1 MWSSLFGKPKPAAGQ
16 TARAL
21 AEKHNELDAKRNDAL
36 AQAETYIQ
44 RARDIMGYAGQPDR
58 GKRAIAYRL
67 SQMSKRLH
75 RHADSIMS
83 VQVLLTEYMLA
94 MEEQH
99 ITTGVASMVKQ
110 ATGQLTAGLRNAD
123 ALTDS
128 LTDAAQVVED
138 QNDMFQ
144 ELVREGD
151 QTPYSVLTDEQQA
164 ELDNELFGQAQMQPK
179 ENKAP
184 RKEGMSEEE
193 KHMREIQQLL
203 GAAPAPPPPQSN
215 SERSKDSEPKRQ
227 TQYTTTL

>member
-1 MWSSLFGKPKPAAGQ
+1 MWSSLFGKQKPAAAQ

-21 AEKHNELDAKRNDAL
+21 AEKHNELDAKRKDAL
-36 AQAETYIQ
+36 TQADVYLE

-67 SQMSKRLH
+67 VSMSKRLNK
-75 RHADSIMS
+75 HADSIMS

-94 MEEQH
+94 MEEQQ

-110 ATGQLTAGLRNAD
+110 ATGQLTTGLKNAD

-151 QTPYSVLTDEQQA
+151 NTPYLSLSA
-164 ELDNELFGQAQMQPK
+164 EEEANLDDELFGSPVETPPK
-179 ENKAP
+179 VVPPVQNGPTA
-184 RKEGMSEEE
+184 EE
-193 KHMREIQQLL
+193 KHLEEIQQLL
-203 GAAPAPPPPQSN
+203 VAAPAPPMPELQRVNKSSVDPPQ
-215 SERSKDSEPKRQ
+215 
-227 TQYTTTL
+227 YTASF

>member
-21 AEKHNELDAKRNDAL
+21 ADKHNELDAKRKDAL
-36 AQAETYIQ
+36 AQADVYLE

-58 GKRAIAYRL
+58 GKRAIAHRL
-67 SQMSKRLH
+67 VSMSKRLN

-94 MEEQH
+94 MEEQQ

-110 ATGQLTAGLRNAD
+110 ATGQLTAGLRDAD
-123 ALTDS
+123 TLTDS

-151 QTPYSVLTDEQQA
+151 QTPYNALTDEDQA
-164 ELDNELFGQAQMQPK
+164 ELDEELFGVGAQAPK
-179 ENKAP
+179 TKREAQAKTGP
-184 RKEGMSEEE
+184 SEEE
-193 KHMREIQQLL
+193 KHMQEIQQLL
-203 GAAPAPPPPQSN
+203 GAAPAPPAPARTETIEPP
-215 SERSKDSEPKRQ
+215 PKFSGR
-227 TQYTTTL
+227 YTATL

>member
-1 MWSSLFGKPKPAAGQ
+1 MWSTLFGKPKPAAGQ

-21 AEKHNELDAKRNDAL
+21 AEKHNELDAKRKDAL
-36 AQAETYIQ
+36 TQADVYLE

-67 SQMSKRLH
+67 VSMSKRLNK
-75 RHADSIMS
+75 HADSIMS

-94 MEEQH
+94 MEEQQ

-110 ATGQLTAGLRNAD
+110 ATGQLTAGLKNAD

-151 QTPYSVLTDEQQA
+151 STPYLSLSA
-164 ELDNELFGQAQMQPK
+164 EEEANLDDELFGSPVKTPPK
-179 ENKAP
+179 VVPPEQNGPTA
-184 RKEGMSEEE
+184 EE
-193 KHMREIQQLL
+193 KHLEEIQQLL
-203 GAAPAPPPPQSN
+203 GAAPAPPMPEVQRVEKSPINPPQ
-215 SERSKDSEPKRQ
+215 
-227 TQYTTTL
+227 YTASF

>member
-21 AEKHNELDAKRNDAL
+21 AEKHNELDAKRKDAL
-36 AQAETYIQ
+36 AQADVYVE

-67 SQMSKRLH
+67 VSMSKRLN

-94 MEEQH
+94 MEEQQ

-110 ATGQLTAGLRNAD
+110 ATGQLTQGLRNAD

-144 ELVREGD
+144 ELVREGND
-151 QTPYSVLTDEQQA
+151 TPYSSLTPEQEA
-164 ELDNELFGQAQMQPK
+164 NLDTELFGNPEAVPK
-179 ENKAP
+179 KVAAP
-184 RKEGMSEEE
+184 IKTGPSEEE
-193 KHMREIQQLL
+193 KHLAEIHQLL
-203 GAAPAPPPPQSN
+203 GAAPAPPEP
-215 SERSKDSEPKRQ
+215 DSSAPVGPEQIAAPR
-227 TQYTTTL
+227 YTTLL